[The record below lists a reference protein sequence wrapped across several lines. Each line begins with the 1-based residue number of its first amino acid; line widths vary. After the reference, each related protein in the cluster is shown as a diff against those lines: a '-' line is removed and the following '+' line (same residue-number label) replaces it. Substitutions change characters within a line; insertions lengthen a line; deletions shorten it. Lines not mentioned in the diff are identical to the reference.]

1 MNSNLQNNFQNC
13 ETLIRN
19 PKPEWWLSWPAIVIA
34 FIVFWPIGLF
44 LIWKRTSIDKKA
56 ALLSG
61 KTIGILGWVS
71 LSIAFI
77 GFFVSISDGIK
88 SDDISTIIFFLLA
101 GAGLIALGKKIKNN
115 ADKSKKYISIIVND
129 GVIDID
135 NIAATI
141 PTSYENAKKDLQKMI
156 NKGFFEGAYINESE
170 RQIVLPKKHQDP
182 LYDQSNNVEENTR
195 MQFVTCKG
203 CGAQN
208 SIVAGTVGECE
219 FCGSKIE
226 A

>member
-1 MNSNLQNNFQNC
+1 MNSNLQNNFKNS

-61 KTIGILGWVS
+61 KTIGILGWIS
-71 LSIAFI
+71 LSIAFL

-88 SDDISTIIFFLLA
+88 SDDISAIIFFLLA

-135 NIAATI
+135 NIATAI

-156 NKGFFEGAYINESE
+156 DKGFFEGAYINESE
-170 RQIVLPKKHQDP
+170 RQIVLPKKHQESP
-182 LYDQSNNVEENTR
+182 YNQSNNAEQNTR
-195 MQFVTCKG
+195 MKVITCKG

-208 SIVAGTVGECE
+208 SIAAGTVGECE
-219 FCGSKIE
+219 FCGSKIQV
-226 A
+226 

>member
-1 MNSNLQNNFQNC
+1 MNSNLQNNFQNT
-13 ETLIRN
+13 ETLIKN
-19 PKPEWWLSWPAIVIA
+19 PRPEWWLSWPAIVIA

-71 LSIAFI
+71 LSIAFL
-77 GFFVSISDGIK
+77 GLFVSISDGIK
-88 SDDISTIIFFLLA
+88 SDDISAIIFFLLA

-135 NIAATI
+135 NIAAAI

-156 NKGFFEGAYINESE
+156 DKGFFEDAYINESE
-170 RQIVLPKKHQDP
+170 RQIVLPKKHQEP
-182 LYDQSNNVEENTR
+182 SYNQSNNVEQNAR
-195 MQFVTCKG
+195 MQVVICKG

-208 SIVAGTVGECE
+208 SIAAGTVGECE